1 MRKGTRKYEE
11 IRSVA
16 SFGVMGLVFH
26 YLHLLEPCAERMYE
40 KINTGTV
47 HTACLILAVLFGT
60 DSVLSAM
67 FRTPIT
73 Y

>member
-1 MRKGTRKYEE
+1 
-11 IRSVA
+11 
-16 SFGVMGLVFH
+16 MGLVFH
-26 YLHLLEPCAERMYE
+26 YLLEPCAERMYE
-40 KINTGTV
+40 KINAGTV

>member
-1 MRKGTRKYEE
+1 MRKGARKNEE

-26 YLHLLEPCAERMYE
+26 YLLEPCAERMYE
-40 KINTGTV
+40 KINAGTV